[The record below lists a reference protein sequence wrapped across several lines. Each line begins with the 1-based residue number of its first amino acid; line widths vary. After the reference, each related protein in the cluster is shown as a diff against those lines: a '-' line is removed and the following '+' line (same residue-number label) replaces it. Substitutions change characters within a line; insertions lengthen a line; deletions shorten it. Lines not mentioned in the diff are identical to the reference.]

1 MTHPAQLHT
10 QEVSYRASEKAI
22 LVFTGDT
29 CKGLF
34 SLRVL
39 PWEDLT
45 TEVACMAIL
54 PGDKSYHPAAAEKK
68 MQRRKSFMMLP
79 GS

>member
-1 MTHPAQLHT
+1 MTHLAQLHT
-10 QEVSYRASEKAI
+10 QAVSYRASEKAI
-22 LVFTGDT
+22 LVFPGDT

-54 PGDKSYHPAAAEKK
+54 
-68 MQRRKSFMMLP
+68 
-79 GS
+79 